1 MAPLNSPNKPPKQR
15 QGKDPKANLP
25 KNKKSFEKEVTI
37 KADTSMVI
45 THGKKTKRF
54 EFSAKT
60 LDGKPIH
67 IRYKKLDDNKIQVY
81 NPTDSTLKFKITVTP
96 KEPLDEKGWYRTAQ
110 SVARVLMMVRNV
122 SLSYRNQYTMGLPGF
137 MPTIGNAFGQRRGD
151 IMAPGL
157 DFGFGLI
164 DDDYIE
170 KARERGWLLSND
182 NVATPATTSLTEDLQ
197 LKMTLEPVRDFKID
211 LNASRNV
218 TKSKSVQYMY
228 AGNPTTQSGSFNMTT
243 IAIKTAFASSGDAN
257 NGYSSKTFEKFCQS
271 LPAFR
276 ERVEARYANTVY
288 PQGTALAGKTFNPE
302 NGGVGAYSADVLVPA
317 FLSCYTSMGGGSLD
331 IFPTLSRLL
340 PNWTVRYSGLGRLPW
355 FSSLFK
361 SVNLNHSYKCLY
373 AVGSYASYS
382 TWMESTGGLGFIT
395 DAMTG
400 NPVPNS
406 MFNVST
412 VSLTENFAPLLGVDV
427 TLNNNL
433 TCKLEYKTTRQL
445 SLSMTSVQLNET
457 TSKDWVIGMGY
468 KINDFKLFGG
478 GGTSHRKVKGG
489 KKNAGD
495 NDENASKNQNT
506 NNNRNG
512 KGSFNHDLNLRFD
525 FSYRQ
530 QANITRDI
538 ASMTSSASSGNTA
551 LKFSFSADYT
561 LSKLMT
567 MTFYYDQQTN
577 TPLLSANSYPTTT
590 RDFGLSLK
598 FSLTR

>member
-1 MAPLNSPNKPPKQR
+1 
-15 QGKDPKANLP
+15 
-25 KNKKSFEKEVTI
+25 
-37 KADTSMVI
+37 
-45 THGKKTKRF
+45 
-54 EFSAKT
+54 
-60 LDGKPIH
+60 
-67 IRYKKLDDNKIQVY
+67 
-81 NPTDSTLKFKITVTP
+81 
-96 KEPLDEKGWYRTAQ
+96 
-110 SVARVLMMVRNV
+110 
-122 SLSYRNQYTMGLPGF
+122 
-137 MPTIGNAFGQRRGD
+137 
-151 IMAPGL
+151 
-157 DFGFGLI
+157 
-164 DDDYIE
+164 
-170 KARERGWLLSND
+170 
-182 NVATPATTSLTEDLQ
+182 
-197 LKMTLEPVRDFKID
+197 
-211 LNASRNV
+211 
-218 TKSKSVQYMY
+218 MY